1 MPAPTI
7 AHTVVDMADASIQC
21 AHCSFDVPPGLIEP
35 ESEHQFCCNG
45 CKSVWTILHSAGL
58 DGYYAIRDAVD
69 PDAQRPEISAGTY
82 EELDDPAFTATCV
95 EFLPGGQA
103 QTELLLEGMHCAA
116 CVWLI
121 ERLPRVLDGVVESR
135 ANITRRTTTVRYHPE
150 QVKLSQLARALDRLG
165 YASHPARGAAAR
177 EARAKEDR
185 RFLVRVG
192 VAGAIAGNVMLLA
205 IALYGGALD
214 GISETWST
222 TFRWYSMG
230 LGILSLLWPGRVFFT
245 GALAA
250 IRTRTAHLDL
260 PIALALVVGGIW
272 GSYNTIIGT
281 GEIYFDSLSILV
293 FLLLV
298 GRWVQ
303 HRQQRSAADQLE
315 LMLTLTPSN
324 ALKVNTDGSTARV
337 PIEAIEIGM
346 LVEVPAGGSIPAD
359 GTIETGQTSLDTSLI
374 TGESRPINAR
384 VGDQVVAGATNLSSP
399 IRVRVEAVGD
409 STRVGKLMQL
419 VASASA
425 DKPPIVRFADRIAGY
440 FVSVVIVLAIITLIF
455 WTFAADLSTGIELA
469 TALLI
474 VTCPCALGLA
484 TPMSMSIA
492 MGRAAKAGILVK
504 SSSAIEAM
512 AKPGELILDKTG
524 TITLGQM
531 RVVDSVCDNELQA
544 MAAAIERHTNH
555 PIAAAIIESIEHQV
569 SMIATDIHQT
579 LGSGITGTVAGHQ
592 ITIGSP
598 TFIESL
604 HPFDASARASIE
616 KMLAQS
622 LTPVVLFAPD
632 LGVGVLGIGDPIRD
646 EARQSIAALN
656 AEGWNLQLC
665 SGDHP
670 QIVEQI
676 AKQVGIE
683 HARGGV
689 SPEAKAEL
697 VKSLRSSSKRRV
709 VMVGDGVNDAAALAS
724 ADVGIAVHG
733 GAEASLEAGDIYLTA
748 HGIAPLVSLVSL
760 AHHTMRTI
768 HIALVFSIGYN
779 ALAATLAIVGVIN
792 PLIAAIIMPISSLT
806 VVAMSTRRWKG
817 PR

>member
-7 AHTVVDMADASIQC
+7 AHTVVDMADAPIQC
-21 AHCSFDVPPGLIEP
+21 AHCSLDVPPGLIEP

-95 EFLPGGQA
+95 ELLPGGQA

-135 ANITRRTTTVRYHPE
+135 ANITRRTATVRYHPE
-150 QVKLSQLARALDRLG
+150 QVKLSDLARSLDRLG
-165 YASHPARGAAAR
+165 YAPHPARGAAAR

-230 LGILSLLWPGRVFFT
+230 LGILSLLWPGRVFFI

-260 PIALALVVGGIW
+260 PIALALAVGGIW
-272 GSYNTIIGT
+272 GSYNTIVGT

-324 ALKVNTDGSTARV
+324 ALKVNADGSTARV

-374 TGESRPINAR
+374 TGESRPINAG
-384 VGDQVVAGATNLSSP
+384 VGAQVVAGATNLSSP

-440 FVSVVIVLAIITLIF
+440 FVSVVIVLAIITLVY

-531 RVVDSVCDNELQA
+531 RVVDSACDPELKA

-555 PIAAAIIESIEHQV
+555 PIAAAIVESIEHQV
-569 SMIATDIHQT
+569 SMIATDINQT

-604 HPFDASARASIE
+604 HPFDASARASIK

-622 LTPVVLFAPD
+622 LTPVVLFTPD

-646 EARQSIAALN
+646 EARQSIAAFK

-760 AHHTMRTI
+760 AAHTMRTI